1 MHMFDIN
8 TFKELA
14 LAALPLAG
22 VVTGLTE
29 VLKRTLNLEDRY
41 VPFAAVLMGGVV
53 GWLLVLPTALG
64 IIVGIC
70 LGLSSVGLWEFG
82 KTTVAGISTKNRLE
96 D

>member
-1 MHMFDIN
+1 MIMFDIN

-22 VVTGLTE
+22 FVTGLTE
-29 VLKRTLNLEDRY
+29 VVKRTLNLEDRY
-41 VPFAAVLMGGVV
+41 IPFAAVLIGGAI

-64 IIVGIC
+64 VIVGLG

-82 KTTVAGISTKNRLE
+82 KTTVAGISTKSRLE